1 MGSAAEMLRIG
12 ALDLSGRESTA
23 PSGGYRM
30 LSVVVPAYNEERNI
44 PVLCA
49 RLLEVLDRL
58 GAPFEIILVNDG
70 SKDGTGAVLRTAA
83 AARKEIKVIELKRNS
98 GQTAAM
104 MCGIDHA
111 SGDIIIPI
119 DADLQ
124 NDPAD
129 IPALL
134 AKIGEGYDVVSGWRK
149 DRKDAAIRRNLPS
162 RIANKIISL
171 VSRVHLHDY
180 GCTLKAYRLEVLDG
194 VRLYGE
200 MHRLIPV
207 YASWMGARVT
217 EIPVRHHP
225 RSHGKSNYGLE
236 RVAKII
242 LDLIVVKF
250 LDRQFM
256 KPIYVFGG
264 FGMLCLLISGL
275 AAIWALYLK
284 LFEGLSLIQT
294 PLPLLA
300 VMTFITG
307 FMCILMGLLS
317 EILMRTYFESQGKT
331 SYVVRERLN
340 FDEEDKAAI
349 DRLTPRARK

>member
-1 MGSAAEMLRIG
+1 MKLELAERAVETAAPAARP
-12 ALDLSGRESTA
+12 A
-23 PSGGYRM
+23 YRM
-30 LSVVVPAYNEERNI
+30 ISVIVPAYNEEQNI
-44 PVLCA
+44 PILCD
-49 RLLEVLDRL
+49 RLLAVLDAL

-70 SKDGTGAVLRTAA
+70 SKDRTGEVLRAA
-83 AARKEIKVIELKRNS
+83 AASRREIKVIALKRNS

-129 IPALL
+129 IPLLL
-134 AKIGEGYDVVSGWRK
+134 AKIAEGYDVVSGWRK
-149 DRKDAAIRRNLPS
+149 ERKDSALRRNLPS
-162 RIANKIISL
+162 RIANRLISF
-171 VSRVHLHDY
+171 VSRVPLHDY

-217 EIPVRHHP
+217 EIPVRHYP
-225 RSHGKSNYGLE
+225 RAHGSSNYGLE

-264 FGMLCLLISGL
+264 FGMLCLAVSGL
-275 AAIWALYLK
+275 AGGWALYLK
-284 LFEGLSLIQT
+284 FVDGLSLILT
-294 PLPLLA
+294 PLPLLS

-317 EILMRTYFESQGKT
+317 EILMRTYFESQGKMP
-331 SYVVRERLN
+331 YVVRERLN
-340 FDEEDKAAI
+340 FDAADEDMTRTK
-349 DRLTPRARK
+349 K

>member
-1 MGSAAEMLRIG
+1 MRDAGGQMVMLEL
-12 ALDLSGRESTA
+12 ADREIAPAA
-23 PSGGYRM
+23 PSAYRM

-44 PVLCA
+44 PILCE
-49 RLLEVLDRL
+49 RLLAVLDGL
-58 GAPFEIILVNDG
+58 DAPFEIIFVNDG
-70 SKDGTGAVLRTAA
+70 SKDGTGAALSA
-83 AARKEIKVIELKRNS
+83 AARRKEVKVIELKRNS

-134 AKIGEGYDVVSGWRK
+134 AKIEEGYDVVSGWRK

-264 FGMLCLLISGL
+264 FGMLCLLISGI
-275 AAIWALYLK
+275 AGIWALYLK
-284 LFEGLSLIQT
+284 FMDGLSLIQT

-331 SYVVRERLN
+331 SYVVRNRLN
-340 FDEEDKAAI
+340 FDPVDQAQTQAK
-349 DRLTPRARK
+349 K

>member
-1 MGSAAEMLRIG
+1 MARLDLAAERDQRQP
-12 ALDLSGRESTA
+12 APADDAAYRKLSII
-23 PSGGYRM
+23 
-30 LSVVVPAYNEERNI
+30 VPAYNEAESI
-44 PVLCA
+44 PVLLE
-49 RLLEVLDRL
+49 RLLAVLDEI
-58 GAPFEIILVNDG
+58 GKPFEIILVNDG
-70 SKDGTGAVLRTAA
+70 SKDGTQAALRAA
-83 AARKEIKVIELKRNS
+83 ASRRQEVKAIELKRNS

-129 IPALL
+129 IPLL
-134 AKIGEGYDVVSGWRK
+134 LEKIAEGYDVVSGWRK
-149 DRKDAAIRRNLPS
+149 HRKDAPLRRNLPS
-162 RIANKIISL
+162 RIANAIISF
-171 VSRVHLHDY
+171 VSRVPLHDY
-180 GCTLKAYRLEVLDG
+180 GCTLKAYRLDVLDG

-225 RSHGKSNYGLE
+225 REHGASHYGLE

-264 FGMLCLLISGL
+264 FGMLCLITSFL
-275 AAIWALYLK
+275 AGGWALYLK
-284 LFEGLSLIQT
+284 LAHGLSLIQT

-331 SYVVRERLN
+331 SYAVRERLN
-340 FDEEDKAAI
+340 FDEPSK
-349 DRLTPRARK
+349 K

>member
-1 MGSAAEMLRIG
+1 MRDAGGGMAKLEPLERGAARAAPIDRRNYRI
-12 ALDLSGRESTA
+12 
-23 PSGGYRM
+23 
-30 LSVVVPAYNEERNI
+30 LSVIVPAYNEEQSVSI
-44 PVLCA
+44 LCD
-49 RLLEVLDRL
+49 RLLAVLDGL
-58 GAPFEIILVNDG
+58 GTAFEIILVNDG
-70 SKDGTGAVLRTAA
+70 SRDNTGIALRAA
-83 AARKEIKVIELKRNS
+83 AARRREIKVIELKRNS

-111 SGDIIIPI
+111 SGDVIIPI

-134 AKIGEGYDVVSGWRK
+134 AKIAEGYDVVSGWRK
-149 DRKDAAIRRNLPS
+149 HRKDSRLRRNLPS
-162 RIANKIISL
+162 RVANWIISQ
-171 VSRVHLHDY
+171 VSRVPLHDY
-180 GCTLKAYRLEVLDG
+180 GCTLKAYRLDVLDG

-217 EIPVRHHP
+217 EIPVRHYP
-225 RSHGKSNYGLE
+225 REYGASNYGLE
-236 RVAKII
+236 RVVKII

-250 LDRQFM
+250 MDRHFM

-264 FGMLCLLISGL
+264 FGMLCL
-275 AAIWALYLK
+275 AASFFAIAYALYLK
-284 LFEGLSLIQT
+284 FADGVSLIQT

-300 VMTFITG
+300 VMTFVTG

-317 EILMRTYFESQGKT
+317 EIIMRTYFESQGKT
-331 SYVVRERLN
+331 SYAVRERLN
-340 FDEEDKAAI
+340 FDE
-349 DRLTPRARK
+349 PQSN

>member
-1 MGSAAEMLRIG
+1 MTVAEGQMARLDVAESAAKTG
-12 ALDLSGRESTA
+12 ARSAEPAGNPAYRKLSI
-23 PSGGYRM
+23 
-30 LSVVVPAYNEERNI
+30 VVPAYNEAKSI
-44 PVLCA
+44 PTLCSS
-49 RLLEVLDRL
+49 LLAVLDEM
-58 GAPFEIILVNDG
+58 GKPFEIILVNDG
-70 SKDGTGAVLRTAA
+70 SKDNTQAVLRAA
-83 AARKEIKVIELKRNS
+83 AAERQEIKVVELKRNS

-129 IPALL
+129 IPLL
-134 AKIGEGYDVVSGWRK
+134 LEKIAEGYDVVSGWRK
-149 DRKDAAIRRNLPS
+149 DRKDAALRRNLPS
-162 RIANKIISL
+162 RIANWIISR
-171 VSRVHLHDY
+171 VSHVQLHDY
-180 GCTLKAYRLEVLDG
+180 GCTLKAYRVDVLEG

-207 YASWMGARVT
+207 YASWLGARVT
-217 EIPVRHHP
+217 EIPVRHHV
-225 RSHGKSNYGLE
+225 RKHGASHYGLE
-236 RVAKII
+236 RVIKII

-250 LDRQFM
+250 LDRHFM

-264 FGMLCLLISGL
+264 FGMLCLGVSGV
-275 AAIWALYLK
+275 AGAWALYLK
-284 LFEGLSLIQT
+284 IVDGLSLIQT

-331 SYVVRERLN
+331 SYAVRERLN
-340 FDEEDKAAI
+340 FDD
-349 DRLTPRARK
+349 TQARK

>member
-1 MGSAAEMLRIG
+1 MGEEMGRAAGMVRTG
-12 ALDLSGRESTA
+12 ALELESSA
-23 PSGGYRM
+23 PAGKARM
-30 LSVVVPAYNEERNI
+30 LSVVVPAYNEEKNV
-44 PVLCA
+44 PVLCE
-49 RLLEVLDRL
+49 RLLSVLDGL
-58 GAPFEIILVNDG
+58 GLPFEIILVNDG
-70 SKDGTGAVLRTAA
+70 SKDGTSRVLRAAA
-83 AARKEIKVIELKRNS
+83 AARREIKVVELKRNS

-129 IPALL
+129 IPALI
-134 AKIGEGYDVVSGWRK
+134 AKIDEGYDVVSGWRK
-149 DRKDAAIRRNLPS
+149 DRKDAALRRNLPS

-207 YASWMGARVT
+207 YASWMGAKVT
-217 EIPVRHHP
+217 EIPVRHHS
-225 RSHGKSNYGLE
+225 RAHGKSNYGLE
-236 RVAKII
+236 RVAKVI

-264 FGMLCLLISGL
+264 FGMLCLLASFL
-275 AAIWALYLK
+275 ATAWALYLK
-284 LFEGLSLIQT
+284 AAEGVSLIQT

-300 VMTFITG
+300 VMTFVTG

-317 EILMRTYFESQGKT
+317 EIMMRTYFESQGKT
-331 SYVVRERLN
+331 SYAVRERIN
-340 FDEEDKAAI
+340 FDAPPVEK
-349 DRLTPRARK
+349 

>member
-1 MGSAAEMLRIG
+1 MRDTGGQMVTLELAERDATAA
-12 ALDLSGRESTA
+12 AA
-23 PSGGYRM
+23 PTYRM
-30 LSVVVPAYNEERNI
+30 LSVVVPAYNEEKNV
-44 PVLCA
+44 PVLCE
-49 RLLEVLDRL
+49 RLLAVLDAL
-58 GAPFEIILVNDG
+58 ATPFEIILVNDG
-70 SKDGTGAVLRTAA
+70 SKDGTGRVLRAA
-83 AARKEIKVIELKRNS
+83 ASRRKEIKVIELKRNS

-111 SGDIIIPI
+111 SGDIIVPI

-124 NDPAD
+124 NDPGD

-134 AKIGEGYDVVSGWRK
+134 AKIAEGYDVVSGWRK

-162 RIANKIISL
+162 RIANKIISM

-264 FGMLCLLISGL
+264 FGMLCLIISFL
-275 AAIWALYLK
+275 AGIWALYLK
-284 LFEGLSLIQT
+284 FVDGLSLIQT

-340 FDEEDKAAI
+340 FDPSEEAAADQRI
-349 DRLTPRARK
+349 SRANK

>member
-1 MGSAAEMLRIG
+1 MGRVELAEVTVEQGAVPAAD
-12 ALDLSGRESTA
+12 A
-23 PSGGYRM
+23 GYRK
-30 LSVVVPAYNEERNI
+30 LSIVVPAYNEAKSI
-44 PVLCA
+44 PVLCES
-49 RLLEVLDRL
+49 LLAVLD
-58 GAPFEIILVNDG
+58 GMGKPFEIILVNDG
-70 SKDGTGAVLRTAA
+70 SKDDTQAVLRQAA
-83 AARKEIKVIELKRNS
+83 TRRHEIKVVELKRNS

-134 AKIGEGYDVVSGWRK
+134 EKIAEGYDVVSGWRK
-149 DRKDAAIRRNLPS
+149 DRKDSTLRRNLPS
-162 RIANKIISL
+162 WIANWIISK
-171 VSRVHLHDY
+171 VSRVQLHDY
-180 GCTLKAYRLEVLDG
+180 GCTLKAYRLDVLEG

-217 EIPVRHHP
+217 EIPVRHHA
-225 RSHGKSNYGLE
+225 RKHGASHYGLE

-250 LDRQFM
+250 LDRQLM

-264 FGMLCLLISGL
+264 FGMACLAISGL
-275 AAIWALYLK
+275 AGIVALYLK
-284 LFEGLSLIQT
+284 FFRDVSLIQT

-307 FMCILMGLLS
+307 FMCILMGLLC

-331 SYVVRERLN
+331 SYAVRERLN
-340 FDEEDKAAI
+340 FDEKQAKI
-349 DRLTPRARK
+349 

>member
-1 MGSAAEMLRIG
+1 MREGGGQTVTLELAE
-12 ALDLSGRESTA
+12 RETA
-23 PSGGYRM
+23 PASAPAYRII
-30 LSVVVPAYNEERNI
+30 SVIVPAYNEEQNV
-44 PVLCA
+44 PVLCE
-49 RLLEVLDRL
+49 RLLAVLDGI

-70 SKDGTGAVLRTAA
+70 SKDGTGKVLRAA
-83 AARKEIKVIELKRNS
+83 AARRREIKVIELKRNS

-149 DRKDAAIRRNLPS
+149 DRKDAALRRNLPS
-162 RIANKIISL
+162 RIANKIISM

-225 RSHGKSNYGLE
+225 REHGKSNYGLE

-275 AAIWALYLK
+275 AGFWALYLK
-284 LFEGLSLIQT
+284 FVEGLSLILT

-331 SYVVRERLN
+331 SYVIRERLN
-340 FDEEDKAAI
+340 FDADEQVK
-349 DRLTPRARK
+349 TRARK

>member
-1 MGSAAEMLRIG
+1 MHDAGARTVKLELAERSAGPA
-12 ALDLSGRESTA
+12 A
-23 PSGGYRM
+23 PAARPAYRM
-30 LSVVVPAYNEERNI
+30 ISVIVPAYNEERNV
-44 PVLCA
+44 PTLCD
-49 RLLEVLDRL
+49 RLLSVLDGL

-70 SKDGTGAVLRTAA
+70 SKDRTLDALRAA
-83 AARKEIKVIELKRNS
+83 AASRNEIKVIALKRNS

-111 SGDIIIPI
+111 SGDVIIPI

-134 AKIGEGYDVVSGWRK
+134 EKIAEGYDVVSGWRK
-149 DRKDAAIRRNLPS
+149 DRKDAALRRNLPS
-162 RIANKIISL
+162 RIANRLISV
-171 VSRVHLHDY
+171 VSGVPLHDY

-217 EIPVRHHP
+217 EIPVRHHV
-225 RSHGKSNYGLE
+225 REHGSSNYGLE

-264 FGMLCLLISGL
+264 FGMLCLIVSAL
-275 AAIWALYLK
+275 AGIWALYLK
-284 LFEGLSLIQT
+284 LVEGLSLIQT

-317 EILMRTYFESQGKT
+317 EILMRTYFESQGKMP
-331 SYVVRERLN
+331 YVVRERVN
-340 FDEEDKAAI
+340 FD
-349 DRLTPRARK
+349 TPDDNSTRAQQ

>member
-1 MGSAAEMLRIG
+1 MRDAGGQMVTLEPVDRGAEAA
-12 ALDLSGRESTA
+12 A
-23 PSGGYRM
+23 PAKRPAYRM
-30 LSVVVPAYNEERNI
+30 LSVIVPAYNEEQSI
-44 PVLCA
+44 PILCD
-49 RLLEVLDRL
+49 RLLAVLDGL
-58 GAPFEIILVNDG
+58 DAPFEIILVNDG
-70 SKDGTGAVLRTAA
+70 SKDNTGAVLRVAA
-83 AARKEIKVIELKRNS
+83 GRRKEIKVIELKRNS

-149 DRKDAAIRRNLPS
+149 DRKDAALRRNLPS
-162 RIANKIISL
+162 RIANRIISF

-225 RSHGKSNYGLE
+225 RTHGSSNYGLE
-236 RVAKII
+236 RVVKII

-250 LDRQFM
+250 MDRQFM

-264 FGMLCLLISGL
+264 FGMLCLAISGL

-284 LFEGLSLIQT
+284 VVDGLSLIQT

-300 VMTFITG
+300 MMTFITG
-307 FMCILMGLLS
+307 FMCILLGLLS
-317 EILMRTYFESQGKT
+317 EIMMRTYFESQGKT
-331 SYVVRERLN
+331 SYSVRERLN
-340 FDEEDKAAI
+340 FDE
-349 DRLTPRARK
+349 TRAKR

>member
-1 MGSAAEMLRIG
+1 MARVDLAAERDQRR
-12 ALDLSGRESTA
+12 AA
-23 PSGGYRM
+23 PSGDAAYRK
-30 LSVVVPAYNEERNI
+30 LSIIVPAYNEAESI
-44 PVLCA
+44 PVLLE
-49 RLLEVLDRL
+49 RLLAVLDPL
-58 GAPFEIILVNDG
+58 GKPFEIILVNDG
-70 SKDGTGAVLRTAA
+70 SKDGTQAALRDA
-83 AARKEIKVIELKRNS
+83 AARRKEVKAIELKRNS

-111 SGDIIIPI
+111 TGDIIIPI

-134 AKIGEGYDVVSGWRK
+134 EKIAEGYDVVSGWRK
-149 DRKDAAIRRNLPS
+149 DRKDAPLRRNLPS
-162 RIANKIISL
+162 RVANWIISI
-171 VSRVHLHDY
+171 VSRVKLHDY
-180 GCTLKAYRLEVLDG
+180 GCTLKAYRLDVLDG

-217 EIPVRHHP
+217 EIPVRHHS
-225 RSHGKSNYGLE
+225 RTHGASHYGLE

-264 FGMLCLLISGL
+264 FGMLCLIVSVL
-275 AAIWALYLK
+275 AGAWALYLK
-284 LFEGLSLIQT
+284 FVHGLSLIQT

-331 SYVVRERLN
+331 SYAVRERLN
-340 FDEEDKAAI
+340 FDE
-349 DRLTPRARK
+349 TPEK

>member
-1 MGSAAEMLRIG
+1 MVKLE
-12 ALDLSGRESTA
+12 
-23 PSGGYRM
+23 PSGHGAEGAAPAASEAYRM
-30 LSVVVPAYNEERNI
+30 LSIIVPAYNEEQSVPI
-44 PVLCA
+44 LCD
-49 RLLEVLDRL
+49 RLLSVLDGL
-58 GAPFEIILVNDG
+58 GTPFEIILVNDG
-70 SKDGTGAVLRTAA
+70 SKDNTGAALRAA
-83 AARKEIKVIELKRNS
+83 AGRRKEIKVIELKRNA

-129 IPALL
+129 IPLLL
-134 AKIGEGYDVVSGWRK
+134 AKIAEGYDVVSGWRK
-149 DRKDAAIRRNLPS
+149 DRKDSALRRNLPS
-162 RIANKIISL
+162 RIANRLISF
-171 VSRVHLHDY
+171 VSRVPLHDY
-180 GCTLKAYRLEVLDG
+180 GCTLKAYRLDVLDG

-217 EIPVRHHP
+217 EVPVRHHA
-225 RSHGKSNYGLE
+225 RAHGSSHYGLE

-264 FGMLCLLISGL
+264 FGMLCLVISG
-275 AAIWALYLK
+275 ISGIGALYLK
-284 LFEGLSLIQT
+284 IFEHVSLIQT

-331 SYVVRERLN
+331 AYMVRERLN
-340 FDEEDKAAI
+340 FDRNAEDAM
-349 DRLTPRARK
+349 RANR

>member
-1 MGSAAEMLRIG
+1 MRDTGGRMVTLELAERDAAPTL
-12 ALDLSGRESTA
+12 A
-23 PSGGYRM
+23 PSYRM
-30 LSVVVPAYNEERNI
+30 LSVVVPAYNEEENLPI
-44 PVLCA
+44 LCE
-49 RLLEVLDRL
+49 RLLSVLDGL
-58 GAPFEIILVNDG
+58 SAPFEIILVNDG
-70 SKDGTGAVLRTAA
+70 SKDGTGSALRAV
-83 AARKEIKVIELKRNS
+83 AARRKEVKVIELKRNS

-111 SGDIIIPI
+111 SGDVIVPI

-134 AKIGEGYDVVSGWRK
+134 AKIAEGYDVVSGWRK
-149 DRKDAAIRRNLPS
+149 DRKDDAIRRNLPS
-162 RIANKIISL
+162 RIANKIISK

-225 RSHGKSNYGLE
+225 RSHGKSHYGLE

-264 FGMLCLLISGL
+264 FGMLCLAISGL
-275 AAIWALYLK
+275 AGIWALYLK
-284 LFEGLSLIQT
+284 FVDGLSLIQT

-300 VMTFITG
+300 MMTFITG

-317 EILMRTYFESQGKT
+317 EILMRTYFESQGKRP
-331 SYVVRERLN
+331 YVVGERLN
-340 FDEEDKAAI
+340 FDEPPEEM
-349 DRLTPRARK
+349 TRAKQ

>member
-1 MGSAAEMLRIG
+1 MRDTEAQMATLERAAR
-12 ALDLSGRESTA
+12 DDA
-23 PSGGYRM
+23 PAAPPAYRK
-30 LSVVVPAYNEERNI
+30 LSVVVPAYNEEKSI
-44 PVLCA
+44 PILCE
-49 RLLEVLDRL
+49 RLLAVLDAL

-70 SKDGTGAVLRTAA
+70 SKDGTRSALQTAA
-83 AARKEIKVIELKRNS
+83 ARRKEVKVIELKRNS

-134 AKIGEGYDVVSGWRK
+134 AKIAEGYDVVSGWRK

-162 RIANKIISL
+162 QIANRIISF
-171 VSRVHLHDY
+171 VSRVPLHDY
-180 GCTLKAYRLEVLDG
+180 GCTLKAYRLDVLDG

-217 EIPVRHHP
+217 EIPVRHYP
-225 RSHGKSNYGLE
+225 RKHGASHYGLE

-264 FGMLCLLISGL
+264 FGMLCLAISGF
-275 AAIWALYLK
+275 AVVWALYLK
-284 LFEGLSLIQT
+284 IVDGLSLIQT

-331 SYVVRERLN
+331 SYVVRDTLN
-340 FDEEDKAAI
+340 FDASTHDIKQAQ
-349 DRLTPRARK
+349 K